1 MKNLKSLAERLKSW
15 GIELGF
21 QQIGIASIHKEDVTL
36 AAHQRYFEKW
46 LENNHHG
53 EMQYMA
59 NHQAIR
65 QDISGLL
72 TNTLSVI
79 TARMDYLPENTNP
92 IENLSQTDKAYIARY
107 ALGRDY
113 HKVMRKKLKLL
124 GEKLTAEITD
134 TQYRV
139 CVDSAPLLEKALA
152 EKSGLG
158 WIGKNS
164 LVINQKAGSWFF
176 LGEILT
182 NLPLPADA
190 PASFHCG
197 SCEAC
202 IKVCPTDAIIA
213 PFQIDARKCIAYL
226 TIEYKGS
233 IPFEL
238 REKMGNRIFGC
249 DDCQLFCPWNRFA
262 KSTTEADYQP
272 RHSLDNNEL
281 LTLFLWDEDTFL
293 KKTEGSPIRRTGYT
307 GWLRNIAV
315 GLGNAPYDT
324 RILNALITK
333 KESTNILVQEHI
345 DWAIQQQEKK
355 KLALDSVSTI
365 VRIDQT
371 ALHDD

>member
-1 MKNLKSLAERLKSW
+1 
-15 GIELGF
+15 
-21 QQIGIASIHKEDVTL
+21 
-36 AAHQRYFEKW
+36 
-46 LENNHHG
+46 
-53 EMQYMA
+53 
-59 NHQAIR
+59 
-65 QDISGLL
+65 
-72 TNTLSVI
+72 
-79 TARMDYLPENTNP
+79 
-92 IENLSQTDKAYIARY
+92 
-107 ALGRDY
+107 
-113 HKVMRKKLKLL
+113 
-124 GEKLTAEITD
+124 
-134 TQYRV
+134 
-139 CVDSAPLLEKALA
+139 
-152 EKSGLG
+152 
-158 WIGKNS
+158 
-164 LVINQKAGSWFF
+164 
-176 LGEILT
+176 
-182 NLPLPADA
+182 
-190 PASFHCG
+190 
-197 SCEAC
+197 
-202 IKVCPTDAIIA
+202 
-213 PFQIDARKCIAYL
+213 
-226 TIEYKGS
+226 
-233 IPFEL
+233 
-238 REKMGNRIFGC
+238 MGNRIFGC